1 MVPASF
7 EESDAFL
14 GPPPGVSDEDCE
26 SLSIKRAVTEQGQ
39 PVVISCWKMTREE
52 LEEINRTG
60 RVWLLVW
67 GHTMPPAALAGM
79 KPF

>member
-1 MVPASF
+1 MIPTSF
-7 EESDAFL
+7 DESDAFL

-26 SLSIKRAVTEQGQ
+26 SLSIKRAVTPQGQ

-52 LEEINRTG
+52 LEEVNRTG
-60 RVWLLVW
+60 RVWLLIW
-67 GHTMPPAALAGM
+67 GQTMPPAALAGI